1 MSMMYRMKSWSVM
14 TCVFSILLAALLAA
28 QTSPLWASTKDVA
41 GIQMV
46 IKKIAGPALA
56 QVNTH
61 GDGTFSVH
69 LDAAGT
75 YQVTAVGVKN
85 LKQGTCVKLSFN
97 VQSAKPASANTRQAA
112 PVSKTATAVLDASG
126 GLAFP
131 GDIQVSET
139 SVLTGRL
146 EIVQPIVTQNPD
158 GTFTVR
164 KEPSQED
171 AKNVKAKKGL
181 VIPAQVV
188 VPIIPNGDATKAD
201 PRQ

>member
-1 MSMMYRMKSWSVM
+1 MKSWSM
-14 TCVFSILLAALLAA
+14 TTCVPSILLAAFLAT
-28 QTSPLWASTKDVA
+28 QISPLWASTKDVA

-46 IKKIAGPALA
+46 IKKIPGPALA
-56 QVNTH
+56 QVKTRDN
-61 GDGTFSVH
+61 GTFSVH
-69 LDAAGT
+69 LDTAGT

-85 LKQGTCVKLSFN
+85 LKQGTCVKLSFS

-131 GDIQVSET
+131 GDIQVRET

-146 EIVQPIVTQNPD
+146 EIAEPMVTHNPD

-164 KEPSQED
+164 KEPSKGD
-171 AKNVKAKKGL
+171 AKEVKVKKGL
-181 VIPAQVV
+181 VIPPQVV
-188 VPIIPNGDATKAD
+188 APTITTPEKL
-201 PRQ
+201 R

>member
-46 IKKIAGPALA
+46 IKKIPGPALA

-85 LKQGTCVKLSFN
+85 LKQGTSVKLSFR